1 MRRQTVF
8 LLSALLGQTT
18 HACVAGRPNHSGNKS
33 FTEILDLSTEIPM
46 CNVCFHIAVFLHLFN
61 LGVLESSPLLSA
73 SNRVA
78 ENDVINKELLFGSS
92 YVSD

>member
-1 MRRQTVF
+1 
-8 LLSALLGQTT
+8 
-18 HACVAGRPNHSGNKS
+18 
-33 FTEILDLSTEIPM
+33 M